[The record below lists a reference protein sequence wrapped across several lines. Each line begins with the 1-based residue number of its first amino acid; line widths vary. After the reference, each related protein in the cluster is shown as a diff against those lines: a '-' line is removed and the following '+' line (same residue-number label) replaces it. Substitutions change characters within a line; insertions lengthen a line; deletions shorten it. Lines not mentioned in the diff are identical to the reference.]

1 LRNGELRA
9 LCGFNLLLGDEAV
22 PPSWVYTRFFKIIFR
37 HSSEV
42 EEMFDHLV
50 QAIGEVLPD
59 FGKALAVDSKAIP
72 SAGKASD
79 KEADG
84 RRETD
89 ADYGKKEYKG
99 KKKDGSV
106 WKKVSSWFGFKVHLV
121 VDATYE
127 LPLAWK
133 LTRASESD
141 TTHLLP
147 LLEEIS
153 VKHHDILQRSDHLT
167 ADRGYDSEKN
177 NREVYDRYG
186 VKPLIDIR
194 HDWKDGESTRPLFED
209 KLDCIVYDQDGRI
222 YCVAPSSNNAHK
234 IETMP
239 MVFHGFEVDRMTL
252 KYRCPAA
259 VYGYE
264 CPEREQCGCSDYG
277 RVVRLPLSRDRRHFV
292 PIPRHSVTWS
302 RKYNLNC
309 AIIIVA
315 RRRKRLR
322 TVVLDRFYD

>member
-1 LRNGELRA
+1 
-9 LCGFNLLLGDEAV
+9 
-22 PPSWVYTRFFKIIFR
+22 
-37 HSSEV
+37 
-42 EEMFDHLV
+42 
-50 QAIGEVLPD
+50 
-59 FGKALAVDSKAIP
+59 
-72 SAGKASD
+72 
-79 KEADG
+79 
-84 RRETD
+84 
-89 ADYGKKEYKG
+89 
-99 KKKDGSV
+99 
-106 WKKVSSWFGFKVHLV
+106 
-121 VDATYE
+121 
-127 LPLAWK
+127 
-133 LTRASESD
+133 
-141 TTHLLP
+141 
-147 LLEEIS
+147 
-153 VKHHDILQRSDHLT
+153 
-167 ADRGYDSEKN
+167 
-177 NREVYDRYG
+177 VYDRYG

-302 RKYNLNC
+302 RKYKERTSVERVNS
-309 AIIIVA
+309 
-315 RRRKRLR
+315 RLTTSFNFENHFIR
-322 TVVLDRFYD
+322 GKAKMTFRVSLALVIMLAMAFGSIKAGQQDRMRSLVRPVQLAKAS